1 MAEHPARFY
10 LCARC
15 RKAVLLCSFC
25 DRGQIY
31 CGQECSKSAR
41 KSAQSEAARRYQNSR
56 RGRTAHAARAR
67 NWRNRQRQCAA
78 QAAPANSVA
87 QKIVTHQGSQRPGAD
102 VSLTAC
108 ETQTPTTHSQASAT
122 GGHAAACC
130 QGCGKP
136 LQTWVRQGFLRP
148 SARSQR
154 LLRAHDFS
162 P

>member
-1 MAEHPARFY
+1 VAERPGRFY
-10 LCARC
+10 LCALC

-41 KSAQSEAARRYQNSR
+41 KSAQSEAARRYQASR

-78 QAAPANSVA
+78 AVAPTNPET
-87 QKIVTHQGSQRPGAD
+87 QKIVTHQGSQRLGAH

-108 ETQTPTTHSQASAT
+108 ETQTPTTHSQVSAI

-130 QGCGKP
+130 QRCGKP

>member
-31 CGQECSKSAR
+31 CGQECSKTAR
-41 KSAQSEAARRYQNSR
+41 KNAQSEAARRYQNSR

-67 NWRNRQRQCAA
+67 NWRKRQRQCGSKSS
-78 QAAPANSVA
+78 PSDPDA
-87 QKIVTHQGSQRPGAD
+87 QKIVTHQGSQPLGAD
-102 VSLTAC
+102 VSLMAC
-108 ETQTPTTHSQASAT
+108 ETEPPTAPDQASAT
-122 GGHAAACC
+122 GVDDVARC
-130 QGCGKP
+130 QGCCKA
-136 LQTWVRQGFLRP
+136 LSKWVRQGFLRRSAK
-148 SARSQR
+148 SARIS
-154 LLRAHDFS
+154 RAHDYS

>member
-1 MAEHPARFY
+1 VAEHPARFY

-31 CGQECSKSAR
+31 CGQECSKTAR
-41 KSAQSEAARRYQNSR
+41 KNAQSEAARRYQNSR

-67 NWRNRQRQCAA
+67 NWRKRQRQCAS
-78 QAAPANSVA
+78 QSAPADPDA
-87 QKIVTHQGSQRPGAD
+87 QKIVTHQGSQHPDAD
-102 VSLTAC
+102 VSLMAC
-108 ETQTPTTHSQASAT
+108 ETQTPTTHSQASAA
-122 GGHAAACC
+122 GVHDAPHC

-136 LQTWVRQGFLRP
+136 LPTWVRQGFLRR
-148 SARSQR
+148 SAKLARIS
-154 LLRAHDFS
+154 RAHDYS

>member
-31 CGQECSKSAR
+31 CGRECSKSAR
-41 KSAQSEAARRYQNSR
+41 KSAQSEAARRYQSSR

-67 NWRNRQRQCAA
+67 NWRNRQRQCASA
-78 QAAPANSVA
+78 SCSLDPDA
-87 QKIVTHQGSQRPGAD
+87 QKIVTHQGSQYRGAD

-108 ETQTPTTHSQASAT
+108 ETQTPTTYSQASAVGLDGT
-122 GGHAAACC
+122 ACC
-130 QGCGKP
+130 RGCGKP
-136 LQTWVRQGFLRP
+136 LQTWVRQGFLR
-148 SARSQR
+148 RSIR
-154 LLRAHDFS
+154 SLCLSRAHDFS